1 MVGNVYLHFDG
12 YCDLG
17 MGLRIEVKRY
27 GNPGERVHVKRLKP
41 VPDADLKKSTT
52 QVKGLYLTMLARP
65 RVSSPKLRAW
75 RIEKSRRSLSR
86 CAVVA
91 PARYAVVVMINFSYV
106 I

>member
-1 MVGNVYLHFDG
+1 MEI
-12 YCDLG
+12 
-17 MGLRIEVKRY
+17 RER
-27 GNPGERVHVKRLKP
+27 ERVHVKRLKP

-91 PARYAVVVMINFSYV
+91 PARYAVVVMINVSYV